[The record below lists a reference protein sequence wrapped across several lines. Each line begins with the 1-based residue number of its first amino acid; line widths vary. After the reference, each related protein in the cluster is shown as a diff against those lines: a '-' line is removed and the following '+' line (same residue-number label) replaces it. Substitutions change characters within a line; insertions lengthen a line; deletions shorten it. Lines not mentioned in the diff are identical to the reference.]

1 VRAKSPRH
9 AAAKSAVLRLVAI
22 NLAVKITTGMAIPIP
37 WTPASL
43 PAAFPI
49 TMRIFGKLNLSN

>member
-1 VRAKSPRH
+1 
-9 AAAKSAVLRLVAI
+9 VLRLVAI